1 MAEQGGGRMALT
13 AAGDVGP
20 LNRVLA
26 QAERQVARQLER
38 VLAEDQLTVDRWR
51 VLDLLAD
58 GDGHAMFEIATAI
71 AVPGPSLTKIV
82 DRLVDAALV
91 YRLVDDRDRRR
102 VLAFASAHGIEA
114 HARLAPRV
122 AEVEHAILD
131 ALDEEADLLLQ
142 LLGQLTGVP
151 DLDKSEEPAA

>member
-1 MAEQGGGRMALT
+1 MT
-13 AAGDVGP
+13 ASEGAGP

-26 QAERQVARQLER
+26 QAERQVARQLEP

-58 GDGHAMFEIATAI
+58 GEGHAMFAVATAI

-102 VLAFASAHGIEA
+102 VLAFASSHGLET

-122 AEVEHAILD
+122 AAVENAILETLGAD
-131 ALDEEADLLLQ
+131 ADMLRQ
-142 LLGQLTGVP
+142 LLGQLTGVQ
-151 DLDKSEEPAA
+151 DLQPSVEPVA

>member
-1 MAEQGGGRMALT
+1 MAVTATGGA
-13 AAGDVGP
+13 GP

-26 QAERQVARQLER
+26 KAERQVARQLEP

-58 GDGHAMFEIATAI
+58 GEGHAMFAIATAI

-102 VLAFASAHGIEA
+102 VLAFASSHGMEA
-114 HARLAPRV
+114 HARLAPQV
-122 AEVEHAILD
+122 AEVERAILESLGAD
-131 ALDEEADLLLQ
+131 ADVLRQ
-142 LLGQLTGVP
+142 LLSQITGAQ
-151 DLDKSEEPAA
+151 DLEASAEPAA

>member
-1 MAEQGGGRMALT
+1 MAVTATGG
-13 AAGDVGP
+13 VSS

-26 QAERQVARQLER
+26 QAERQVARQLEP

-51 VLDLLAD
+51 VLDLLVD

-102 VLAFASAHGIEA
+102 VLAFASTHGIET
-114 HARLAPRV
+114 HARLAPQV
-122 AEVEHAILD
+122 AEVERAILASLGED
-131 ALDEEADLLLQ
+131 ADILRQ
-142 LLGQLTGVP
+142 LLGQLTGAQ
-151 DLDKSEEPAA
+151 DLETSAEPAA

>member
-1 MAEQGGGRMALT
+1 MAVTATGG
-13 AAGDVGP
+13 VSP

-26 QAERQVARQLER
+26 QAERQVARQLEP

-51 VLDLLAD
+51 VLDLLVD

-102 VLAFASAHGIEA
+102 VLAFASTHGIET
-114 HARLAPRV
+114 HARLAPQV
-122 AEVEHAILD
+122 AEVERAILASLGED
-131 ALDEEADLLLQ
+131 ADILRQ
-142 LLGQLTGVP
+142 LLGQLTGAQ
-151 DLDKSEEPAA
+151 DLETSAEPAA

>member
-1 MAEQGGGRMALT
+1 MAVTATGG
-13 AAGDVGP
+13 AAP

-26 QAERQVARQLER
+26 QAERQVARQLEP

-58 GDGHAMFEIATAI
+58 GDGQAMFAIATAI

-102 VLAFASAHGIEA
+102 VLAFASAHGIET
-114 HARLAPRV
+114 HARLAPQV
-122 AEVEHAILD
+122 AEVERAILETLGAD
-131 ALDEEADLLLQ
+131 ADVLRQ
-142 LLGQLTGVP
+142 LLGQLTGAQ
-151 DLDKSEEPAA
+151 DLETSTEPAA

>member
-1 MAEQGGGRMALT
+1 MAVTATGGA
-13 AAGDVGP
+13 GP

-26 QAERQVARQLER
+26 QAERQVARQLEP

-58 GDGHAMFEIATAI
+58 GEGHAMFEIATAI

-91 YRLVDDRDRRR
+91 FRLVDDRDRRR
-102 VLAFASAHGIEA
+102 VLAFASPHGIET
-114 HARLAPRV
+114 HSRLAPQV
-122 AEVEHAILD
+122 AEVERAILETLGAD
-131 ALDEEADLLLQ
+131 ADVLRQ
-142 LLGQLTGVP
+142 LLGQLTGAQ
-151 DLDKSEEPAA
+151 DLETNAEPAA

>member
-1 MAEQGGGRMALT
+1 MTVA
-13 AAGDVGP
+13 AAGGVSP

-26 QAERQVARQLER
+26 QAERQVARQLEP

-102 VLAFASAHGIEA
+102 VLAFASAHGIDA

-122 AEVEHAILD
+122 AEIEHAILASLGED
-131 ALDEEADLLLQ
+131 ADHFRQ
-142 LLGQLTGVP
+142 LLSRLTGVQE
-151 DLDKSEEPAA
+151 LDASTEPAA

>member
-1 MAEQGGGRMALT
+1 MTVASAGG
-13 AAGDVGP
+13 VSP

-26 QAERQVARQLER
+26 QAERQVARQLEP

-102 VLAFASAHGIEA
+102 VLAFASARGIEA

-122 AEVEHAILD
+122 AEIEHAILASLGED
-131 ALDEEADLLLQ
+131 ADHFRQ
-142 LLGQLTGVP
+142 LLRKLTGVQE
-151 DLDKSEEPAA
+151 LDPSTEPAA